1 MKKTR
6 VFWGLAIF
14 LILLSAC
21 FSHTRQSLSVI
32 GYRDGR
38 VFLKKNNYY
47 RVGELPLKW
56 HEFSA
61 NVKAVSFY
69 NKELGA
75 TISTDAFCA
84 GSFEDLPLK
93 TLSGQLFAGI
103 GQRKIL
109 QEKEIILDGRAVLRT
124 LSSGTMDGVAI
135 KFDSVVLKKNNCTID
150 FIYIVPPQNYEA
162 GIKDFELFYNGF
174 KF

>member
-1 MKKTR
+1 
-6 VFWGLAIF
+6 
-14 LILLSAC
+14 
-21 FSHTRQSLSVI
+21 VI

-38 VFLKKNNYY
+38 VFLKKNLYY
-47 RVGELPLKW
+47 RVGRLPLAW
-56 HEFSA
+56 REFSA
-61 NVKAVSFY
+61 NAKAASFY

-84 GSFEDLPLK
+84 SSFEDLPLK
-93 TLSGQLFAGI
+93 ILSGQLFAGI
-103 GQRKIL
+103 GQHRVL
-109 QEKEIILDGRAVLRT
+109 DEKTLTLNGREALRT

-150 FIYIVPPQNYEA
+150 FVYFAPPQNYEA
-162 GIKDFELFYNGF
+162 GVKDFELFYNGF